1 MFLAAFTAIAFLA
14 MISDNVL
21 LAIIALLGG
30 AFTGVVAPVVLY
42 VLKDRSETRI
52 RREEREER
60 LELARLTKESLDA
73 VKLEGGA
80 REKRIT
86 DEVKKVKEVAIA
98 GVRSAKDAFKEAN
111 NVNIKIANLGQ
122 KLVDDKATPQP
133 VEIMNGPEHPVPT
146 HEL

>member
-30 AFTGVVAPVVLY
+30 AFTGVVAPIIMFI
-42 VLKDRSETRI
+42 LKERSDARI

-60 LELARLTKESLDA
+60 AALAKITADKLAE
-73 VKLEGGA
+73 VKVEGGA
-80 REKRIT
+80 REKRII
-86 DEVKKVKEVAIA
+86 DEVNKVKAVAIT
-98 GVRSAKDAFKEAN
+98 GVRSAKEAFKEAN
-111 NVNIKIANLGQ
+111 GVNGKIAALGQ
-122 KLVDDKATPQP
+122 KLIDDKATPQP

-146 HEL
+146 HEQ